1 MGMDKKNSKL
11 NWDDVADGETRL
23 EELRARDVEIANL
36 AMGLQMRTRITKLE
50 AEVAQLRS
58 MEKIWMGN
66 RLSRLYFLAP
76 RALIRLFKRPA
87 KP

>member
-1 MGMDKKNSKL
+1 MGMEKNNSRL
-11 NWDDVADGETRL
+11 NWDDVADGESRL
-23 EELRARDVEIANL
+23 EDLRARDVEIANL

-58 MEKIWMGN
+58 MERIWLGN

-76 RALIRLFKRPA
+76 RALIRLFKRRT